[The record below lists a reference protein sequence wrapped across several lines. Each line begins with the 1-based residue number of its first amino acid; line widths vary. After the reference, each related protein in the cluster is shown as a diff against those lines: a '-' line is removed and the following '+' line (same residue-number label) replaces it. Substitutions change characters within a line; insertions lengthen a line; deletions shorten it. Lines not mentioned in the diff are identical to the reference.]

1 MLFFAKLTDDHK
13 NLLYSSF
20 AETFTQLVEENAPEI
35 VGEINPELKDFFTHS
50 VFQTWKI
57 FNNPFEGRRVVGAKR
72 ECLKIKLHF
81 DDAVRMWKFIKIY
94 ISGTL
99 DSLIEPIQTFLRT
112 KEGFENLEM
121 TVVLPDVFAA
131 LNQSGDS
138 KEIDSNSMMCV
149 LELLNQRLVP
159 LEQNQQDDT
168 VRKSLE
174 MKRTSSQQY
183 ITNAGVQ
190 TGEMESEGPEETFVE
205 IKERLVVEESK
216 TPLVELHLDESGQTI
231 MPLTSEDTE
240 TPIKGYTI
248 ENTGE
253 KVMTTISK
261 EPVKLVEELTV
272 DESGQKV
279 KTPMPKK
286 SEKPIKELPIEI
298 SEKPMTILPTNVYE
312 PMKELVSYTCGACFE
327 DIIRVQYM
335 VKCKDCDK
343 ILCSDCARV
352 HRNSDLSRDHIIIVQ
367 QADDLINTKFKP
379 AATITVEYPSHHRGG
394 FLSDLFLLPRDKLLL
409 GDWNDRKVKL
419 VDLRTNN
426 LLSQVSVPGHPM
438 GMCLISEN
446 RVAVTLRITG
456 MIGSIQFVEINGQL
470 CLGESIKLDGGCLAI
485 GYHNDRLIVSYR
497 SGKVEKMDMS
507 GKVIEKIDS
516 DDSGKPV
523 FGYPWQLTVVGE
535 GQEAVLYVSD
545 NYKNTITKL
554 DMDLNIL
561 QTFEDPALREP
572 AGITA
577 VGNQLL
583 ICDRGS
589 NNIMCLDLT
598 SSQMTQLLKKNAEQN
613 PKSVCYSQQQKRLYV
628 TGEHDNVVSVYMS
641 SITI

>member
-1 MLFFAKLTDDHK
+1 MSDAYTFDDADRFNNILQMLMRCCVKVMKKILPIIVTSLGYTSVDQFLSTEKPHVLKMPLASLQKNQDILYPPTRILTNIEQWDMSLLTCVFTHIQRKLITKEIGNPTDPFINLYKAQVLATTVGQEHEEKLYPQSGKPTNLNKWNMSVCACIFSVVCPKPNTLHVKIAESLNSLREMRNSLCHTESPEMEPLVYEEHITVLKDFVNSGLTYIGDVAFETEIKKDMDDIENGKMRRYIVADHKHLQESYANDRDTSQRLDGIEKELRKLSCQLQKDPVQLTLMLFFAKLTDDHK

-20 AETFTQLVEENAPEI
+20 VETFTQLVEENAPEI

-286 SEKPIKELPIEI
+286 S
-298 SEKPMTILPTNVYE
+298 
-312 PMKELVSYTCGACFE
+312 
-327 DIIRVQYM
+327 D
-335 VKCKDCDK
+335 
-343 ILCSDCARV
+343 
-352 HRNSDLSRDHIIIVQ
+352 
-367 QADDLINTKFKP
+367 
-379 AATITVEYPSHHRGG
+379 
-394 FLSDLFLLPRDKLLL
+394 
-409 GDWNDRKVKL
+409 
-419 VDLRTNN
+419 
-426 LLSQVSVPGHPM
+426 
-438 GMCLISEN
+438 
-446 RVAVTLRITG
+446 
-456 MIGSIQFVEINGQL
+456 
-470 CLGESIKLDGGCLAI
+470 
-485 GYHNDRLIVSYR
+485 
-497 SGKVEKMDMS
+497 
-507 GKVIEKIDS
+507 
-516 DDSGKPV
+516 
-523 FGYPWQLTVVGE
+523 
-535 GQEAVLYVSD
+535 
-545 NYKNTITKL
+545 
-554 DMDLNIL
+554 
-561 QTFEDPALREP
+561 
-572 AGITA
+572 
-577 VGNQLL
+577 
-583 ICDRGS
+583 
-589 NNIMCLDLT
+589 
-598 SSQMTQLLKKNAEQN
+598 
-613 PKSVCYSQQQKRLYV
+613 
-628 TGEHDNVVSVYMS
+628 
-641 SITI
+641 